1 MAERDLKTHLESPK
15 KKLQK
20 FRNMKILSVSS
31 TWIAMEGCDGHNQV
45 QVGNHHELKE
55 FNAILR
61 NTTQHGHLPANIKN
75 EALYHQKK
83 LEDRPTP
90 SDRIF
95 VASLKDAVKENLVE
109 ATLSPRTPSTR

>member
-1 MAERDLKTHLESPK
+1 
-15 KKLQK
+15 
-20 FRNMKILSVSS
+20 
-31 TWIAMEGCDGHNQV
+31 MEGCDGHNQV
-45 QVGNHHELKE
+45 QIGNHHELKE

-61 NTTQHGHLPANIKN
+61 NTAQHGDLPATIKN
-75 EALYHQKK
+75 EAFTKRNYV
-83 LEDRPTP
+83 EDRPTP